1 MVTLSTPP
9 STIDGI
15 KRLAKAIKRESGIAH
30 HAALEEA
37 ARRAGFQNFLHATRA
52 IIKGPHQSH
61 TAYVTVYWNDPR
73 SEAPSSG
80 RYTVEVQLTRPLSK
94 LLADGPKV
102 GGTYLRD
109 FRLEA
114 PDHIE
119 RRTDASSSVSAMQYL
134 DQASFVLLLLSST
147 GLVRVFRKE
156 NIEVMNGFE
165 RIPFADHMTGWE
177 DPQSGDWLLLDE
189 PYISPKPGFREEWL
203 QENGLHQVV
212 PQWPGVYNP
221 GNAVPYLI
229 SPSKTLLS
237 RIQTQVES
245 IPDGSFP
252 MGIPQAMEYGSRFI
266 SPARVA
272 SGKPRR
278 SRAQPTSGVRNGA
291 LAYGGA
297 PGVRS
302 KWRPAQSMSLELHT
316 AIGPILH
323 KLCNSSSR
331 TAGVTARVYD
341 RLNQVRSR
349 LEDWAFMEHPNGIT
363 ADVDAKLYYGP
374 PVDGY
379 ATPQDT
385 LNAIET
391 ARDLLLKG
399 YEECKPR
406 ALLLTKIESAA
417 ADLQKRVS
425 GMR

>member
-1 MVTLSTPP
+1 MVTLATPP

-37 ARRAGFQNFLHATRA
+37 ARKAGFQNFLHATRA
-52 IIKGPHQSH
+52 ITRGSDQSY
-61 TAYVTVYWNDPR
+61 TAYVTVYWNDLR

-80 RYTVEVQLTRPLSK
+80 RYTVEVQLTRPLSE

-102 GGTYLRD
+102 GGAYLRN

-119 RRTDASSSVSAMQYL
+119 MKTDASSQVSAMQYL
-134 DQASFVLLLLSST
+134 DQASFALLFINST

-156 NIEVMNGFE
+156 NIEVMNGLE

-189 PYISPKPGFREEWL
+189 PYISPKPGFRKEWL
-203 QENGLHQVV
+203 RENGLHQVA
-212 PQWPGVYNP
+212 PQWQGVYYP

-229 SPSKTLLS
+229 SPSQALLS
-237 RIQTQVES
+237 RIQAQVES

-252 MGIPQAMEYGSRFI
+252 MGIPQAMEYDSRFI
-266 SPARVA
+266 SPAHAA

-278 SRAQPTSGVRNGA
+278 PRMLPTSGVSNGA

-302 KWRPAQSMSLELHT
+302 KWRPARSMSLELHT
-316 AIGPILH
+316 TIGPILH
-323 KLCNSSSR
+323 KLCNSSVR
-331 TAGVTARVYD
+331 TAGVTTKVYD

-349 LEDWAFMEHPNGIT
+349 LEDWAFMEHPGGIT
-363 ADVDAKLYYGP
+363 AEVDAKLYYGP
-374 PVDGY
+374 PVNGY

-385 LNAIET
+385 LKAIET
-391 ARDLLLKG
+391 ARDVLLKG

-406 ALLLTKIESAA
+406 ALLLAKIESAA
-417 ADLQKRVS
+417 ADLRKKVS
-425 GMR
+425 R